1 MDICALGLVGRG
13 CETIG
18 DAEGPEGGME
28 RDWETCQ
35 EGRLAGEYM
44 IKEKKRTNRD
54 MGAGRDG
61 AGKDGPSVINLVWH
75 MVYTMRNIWVQHQ
88 AAPDKVSRSRFP
100 GIIASINYGG
110 DSSREEGEKTYTC

>member
-1 MDICALGLVGRG
+1 MADASAFDTGLVDQVCCGSEVVGLDTARRDWMDICALGLVGRG

-35 EGRLAGEYM
+35 EERLAGEYM

-61 AGKDGPSVINLVWH
+61 AGKDKVVGMDDGSHVLLRDECVW
-75 MVYTMRNIWVQHQ
+75 
-88 AAPDKVSRSRFP
+88 D
-100 GIIASINYGG
+100 
-110 DSSREEGEKTYTC
+110 DGEQV